1 MMGKRPLVWLSAT
14 SSNTDV
20 RKEFEAH
27 WNLIDFNFD
36 KPAPLLAAIPDET
49 RVGVLELP
57 EFSAEDTSHPESWLE
72 TLDLKY
78 WVAIAPFWPAFGTRT
93 ARLITHYCSDFHTV
107 PVESGRMN
115 TVLGHLWGMATILE
129 PAKDLSHDRYQALA
143 LQGDSHC
150 IQQVRSLLRR
160 FSATLEPVLITGE
173 SSTGKEAAA
182 RFIHSHSSRACG
194 PLVTINCA
202 ALPATLIQSELFGYE
217 KGAFTHAL
225 SSRQGRLEQA
235 DGGTLVLS
243 GIDELRLE
251 QQSVILRFLQ
261 EGFIERVG
269 GSTPISI
276 DCRLITTTSQPL
288 PDLIALGHF
297 RRDVYYRLGGLEV
310 KLPALKNRLEDIPI
324 LAKSLLEAASS
335 GATKKRLSNKAVESL
350 VSHPWPG
357 NFRELQNCLQQ
368 GWLLSDRP
376 VIEASDLG
384 LTHSGSGSQVPAPNF
399 SLKEFRAKA
408 DRQALLCS
416 LRLANNNMS
425 EAARLLNISRVSL
438 YRLMNKYNP
447 SEQNLSSRHRPVSKG
462 DLP

>member
-1 MMGKRPLVWLSAT
+1 MMEKRPLVWLSAA
-14 SSNTDV
+14 SSNTGA
-20 RKEFEAH
+20 RKELETH
-27 WNLIDFNFD
+27 WNLINFNFD
-36 KPAPLLAAIPDET
+36 EPAPLLASVPDEA
-49 RVGVLELP
+49 RLGVLELP
-57 EFSAEDTSHPESWLE
+57 ELSGEDTSQPENWLE
-72 TLDLKY
+72 TLDLTY
-78 WVAIAPFWPAFGTRT
+78 WVAIAPLWPACGTRV
-93 ARLITHYCSDFHTV
+93 ARLITHYCSDFHTL
-107 PVESGRMN
+107 PVDCKRMN
-115 TVLGHLWGMATILE
+115 TVLGHLWGMASILE
-129 PAKDLSHDRYQALA
+129 PAKNLAHDHYQGLA
-143 LQGDSHC
+143 LQGDSHS

-182 RFIHSHSSRACG
+182 KFIHSHSSRACG

-202 ALPATLIQSELFGYE
+202 ALPASLTQSELFGYE

-243 GIDELRLE
+243 GIDELKLE

-261 EGFIERVG
+261 EGCIERVG
-269 GSTPISI
+269 GSARIPIN
-276 DCRLITTTSQPL
+276 CRVITTTSQPL

-297 RRDVYYRLGGLEV
+297 RSDVYYRLGGLEV

-324 LAKSLLEAASS
+324 LAKALLEAAAS
-335 GATKKRLSNKAVESL
+335 GAKQKRLSNKAVKSL

-368 GWLLSDRP
+368 GWLLSDKS

-384 LTHSGSGSQVPAPNF
+384 LANSGLGSQVPAANL
-399 SLKEFRAKA
+399 SLKEFRARA

-438 YRLMNKYNP
+438 YRLMNKHNP
-447 SEQNLSSRHRPVSKG
+447 SEQNRSSRHNPTGKG